1 MVTAVPVE
9 GLTEPVVEM
18 VVSPAVDVAIGV
30 VCASLIVVCAKADD
44 DQRRSDHAG
53 RDIDGR
59 RHHHL
64 HHGFGQPLD
73 RNRRHHRQQQF
84 GQ

>member
-30 VCASLIVVCAKADD
+30 VCASLIVVCARADAPIASAASGAAATAVKSD
-44 DQRRSDHAG
+44 LRMNRRLPG
-53 RDIDGR
+53 
-59 RHHHL
+59 
-64 HHGFGQPLD
+64 GQPIACLT
-73 RNRRHHRQQQF
+73 RWGGSQQA
-84 GQ
+84 